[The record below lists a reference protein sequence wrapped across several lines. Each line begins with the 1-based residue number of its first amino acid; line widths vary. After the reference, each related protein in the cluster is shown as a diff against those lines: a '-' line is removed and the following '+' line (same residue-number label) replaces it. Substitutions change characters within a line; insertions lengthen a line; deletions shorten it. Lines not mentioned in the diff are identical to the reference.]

1 MNIDDLAKQ
10 LSDMSHIGLNAELA
24 KKLGVVDQDVTRGR
38 LLAQSGGE
46 RGHLQ
51 VLFLGCYVVDDT
63 DFWGDGEIYWWSIPA
78 ILDGEGKVDKNP
90 LYGLPTAMPPHKCGD
105 NEWMTNLSL
114 QDPPVWAVV
123 PPGADVSECT
133 IRLGIYDDDRDPADL
148 PAAMTEGLETLVKV
162 ANEPL
167 AGTGHIINP
176 VRDAIF
182 TSLKAEEDDIL
193 VEQDVTI
200 RKGAVR
206 AFGAGMIGSVVNAM
220 VRAYYFVRDVENTHQ
235 FGPITLHKGEMQ
247 RVKFDVPM
255 EQGGRLAIFARGHDV
270 SCPHFGELHVDEPFI
285 NRVLTRLKES
295 ELKDGFDV
303 MGTGPAKFVAYYT
316 PSYSD

>member
-1 MNIDDLAKQ
+1 MKLDDLAKH
-10 LSDMSHIGLNAELA
+10 LSDLKRIGLNPELA
-24 KKLGVVDQDVTRGR
+24 KKLGVVDEDVTRGR

-63 DFWGDGEIYWWSIPA
+63 DFWGDGEIYWWSVPA
-78 ILDGEGKVDKNP
+78 ILDQEGMVTKNA
-90 LYGLPTAMPPHKCGD
+90 LHALPNGAPPHKCGD

-114 QDPPVWAVV
+114 QDPPVWAVI
-123 PPGADVSECT
+123 PPGEDVDACV
-133 IRLGIYDDDRDPADL
+133 IRLGIYDDDREPADL
-148 PAAMTEGLETLVKV
+148 PAAMTTGLETLTQV

-167 AGTGHIINP
+167 AGSGHIINP

-182 TSLKAEEDDIL
+182 ESLQAEQDDIL
-193 VEQDVTI
+193 VEQDITM
-200 RKGAVR
+200 RKGQVR
-206 AFGAGMIGSVVNAM
+206 GFGAGMIGSVVNAM
-220 VRAYYFVRDVENTHQ
+220 VRAYYFTRDTKHTRQ
-235 FGPITLHKGEMQ
+235 FGPITLHKGETQ
-247 RVKFDVPM
+247 RVKFDVPL

-270 SCPHFGELHVDEPFI
+270 NCPRFGVLHVDEPFI
-285 NRVLTRLKES
+285 NRVLTRLKQD
-295 ELKDGFDV
+295 ELENGFEV

>member
-1 MNIDDLAKQ
+1 MKLDDLAKH
-10 LSDMSHIGLNAELA
+10 LSDLKRVGLNPELA
-24 KKLGVVDQDVTRGR
+24 KKLGVVDEDVTRGR
-38 LLAQSGGE
+38 LLAQAGGD

-63 DFWGDGEIYWWSIPA
+63 DFWGDGEIYWWSVPA
-78 ILDGEGKVDKNP
+78 ILDKEGMVTKNA
-90 LYGLPTAMPPHKCGD
+90 LHGLPNGAPPHKCGD

-114 QDPPVWAVV
+114 QNPPVWAVI
-123 PPGADVSECT
+123 PPGDDVDACV

-148 PAAMTEGLETLVKV
+148 PAAMTVGLETLTQV

-167 AGTGHIINP
+167 AGSGHIINP

-182 TSLKAEEDDIL
+182 ESLKAEQDDIL
-193 VEQDVTI
+193 VEQDITT
-200 RKGAVR
+200 RKGQVR
-206 AFGAGMIGSVVNAM
+206 GFGAGMIGSVVNAM
-220 VRAYYFVRDVENTHQ
+220 VRAYYFTRDTKHTRQ

-247 RVKFDVPM
+247 RVKFDVPL

-270 SCPHFGELHVDEPFI
+270 NCPNFGVLHVDEPFI
-285 NRVLTRLKES
+285 NRVLTRLKQD

-303 MGTGPAKFVAYYT
+303 HGTGPAKFVAYYT